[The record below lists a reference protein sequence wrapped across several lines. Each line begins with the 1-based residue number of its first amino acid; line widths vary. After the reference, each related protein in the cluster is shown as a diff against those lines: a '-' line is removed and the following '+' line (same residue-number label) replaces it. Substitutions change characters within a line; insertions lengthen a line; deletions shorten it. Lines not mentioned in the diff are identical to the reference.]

1 MIHSNPPQP
10 AGSGL
15 DIAGYASFSS
25 LVRIRREQLK
35 AAEGTQNQ
43 KPAQTQDQTQDQAT
57 IDAQQ
62 AASTPSLSFVEGEGP
77 YKEGITKVK
86 ANPDGSMD
94 VSFEQTVNKRMK
106 ESIQLLY
113 PGAEVKGPRYEAVTN
128 EIFGDD
134 DYYVHYDV
142 STKSGQQL
150 DASYKIGFFPFNLT
164 VNIREQ

>member
-1 MIHSNPPQP
+1 MIQNNCPQP
-10 AGSGL
+10 SGSGP

-25 LVRIRREQLK
+25 LIRIRREQLK
-35 AAEGTQNQ
+35 AAEGTHQKPDPSQNQ
-43 KPAQTQDQTQDQAT
+43 AQDQAT
-57 IDAQQ
+57 IEAQQ

-164 VNIREQ
+164 VNIRER